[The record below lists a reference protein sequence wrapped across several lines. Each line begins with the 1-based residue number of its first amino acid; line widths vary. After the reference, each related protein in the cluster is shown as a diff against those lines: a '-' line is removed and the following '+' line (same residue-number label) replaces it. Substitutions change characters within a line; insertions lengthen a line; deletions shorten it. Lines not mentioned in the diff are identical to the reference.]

1 MGRKLLFF
9 GWFLCS
15 FLGMDRLSKHHLLQ
29 VLTDIGEPL
38 LIVSLDKPDWPIVF
52 SNEAFASIA
61 KDEATSEGFADLM
74 DRLLGREMAIEISDA
89 LRARHASS
97 FAVDFVGREYMLT
110 LKLPTDEDSGDTR
123 YCAVSFRRGGA
134 QGSVPGVAA
143 QHSLLKS
150 KRTQDLKRDD
160 VVTGLLNE
168 LALRELFGH
177 DWAVAQ
183 REQTTL
189 SVVLFQVQDFPAYV
203 HTFGRHASDACLR
216 KVGQA
221 IRRCL
226 RRASDVVARVDDDKF
241 VVLSHASEATGVTSF
256 AERIADNVRELGLH
270 HPKSSSARFVTLAF
284 DIEVAT
290 PASENRSADEL
301 LDDLIA
307 GHAIEHYGAA

>member
-1 MGRKLLFF
+1 
-9 GWFLCS
+9 
-15 FLGMDRLSKHHLLQ
+15 MDRLSKHHLLQ
-29 VLTDIGEPL
+29 VLADIGEPL

-52 SNEAFASIA
+52 ANDAFTAIA
-61 KDEATSEGFADLM
+61 KDASTSDCFADLM
-74 DRLLGREMAIEISDA
+74 DRILGREMAIDISDA
-89 LRARHASS
+89 LRARREST
-97 FAVDFVGREYMLT
+97 FAVDLVGREYMLT
-110 LKLPTDEDSGDTR
+110 LKLPTDEGSDDAR

-134 QGSVPGVAA
+134 QGSSTGSTGQYA
-143 QHSLLKS
+143 LLTS

-160 VVTGLLNE
+160 TVTGLLNE
-168 LALRELFGH
+168 LALRELFEH

-189 SVVLFQVQDFPAYV
+189 SVVLFQLQDFPSYE

-226 RRASDVVARVDDDKF
+226 RRASDVVARVDNDKF
-241 VVLSHASEATGVTSF
+241 VVLSHASEASGVTTF

-270 HPKSSSARFVTLAF
+270 HPKSSSAKFVTVAF
-284 DIEVAT
+284 DIEVST
-290 PASENRSADEL
+290 PADENRSSDEL

-307 GHAIEHYGAA
+307 GHAVERYGVA

>member
-1 MGRKLLFF
+1 
-9 GWFLCS
+9 
-15 FLGMDRLSKHHLLQ
+15 MDRLSKHHLLQ

-52 SNEAFASIA
+52 SNDAFASIA
-61 KDEATSEGFADLM
+61 KDEATSECFADLM
-74 DRLLGREMAIEISDA
+74 DRLLGREMAMEISDA
-89 LRARHASS
+89 LRARRESS

-123 YCAVSFRRGGA
+123 YGAVSFRRGGSQA
-134 QGSVPGVAA
+134 SVAGAA
-143 QHSLLKS
+143 TQHSLLKS
-150 KRTQDLKRDD
+150 KRTSQDLKRDD
-160 VVTGLLNE
+160 LITGLLNE
-168 LALRELFGH
+168 LAFRELLSH
-177 DWAVAQ
+177 DWAVAE

-189 SVVLFQVQDFPAYV
+189 SVVLFQLQDFPAYV

-241 VVLSHASEATGVTSF
+241 VVLSHASEASGVTSF

-270 HPKSSSARFVTLAF
+270 HPKSSSARFVTVAF
-284 DIEVAT
+284 DIEVST
-290 PASENRSADEL
+290 PANENRSADEL

-307 GHAIEHYGAA
+307 GHVVEHCGVA